1 MHYRLI
7 VVAAALL
14 ASSTLSAQGTRT
26 SDADPAAV
34 VAAVERFHVAIGKG
48 DSTAVASL
56 LTDDATVLESGDIES
71 RADYF
76 AHHFQADAEFAK
88 AVASKRQVKRVTVLG
103 DVAWLT
109 ASSTSDGTFEG
120 REVHS
125 EGAELMVLRR
135 TATGWR
141 IAAIHWSSHR
151 ARGR

>member
-1 MHYRLI
+1 MNLHRMVV
-7 VVAAALL
+7 VVAGLL
-14 ASSTLSAQGTRT
+14 ASTVASAQTD
-26 SDADPAAV
+26 SAAV
-34 VAAVERFHVAIGKG
+34 VAAVERFHAGIGKG
-48 DSTAVASL
+48 DSVSVAQL
-56 LTDDATVLESGDIES
+56 LTDDATILESGDIET

-76 AHHFQADAEFAK
+76 AHHFRADVQFAK
-88 AVASKRQVKRVTVLG
+88 AVASKRQVKRVTVVG

-135 TATGWR
+135 SASGWR

-151 ARGR
+151 ARGRG